1 MSTTWCYIL
10 GLSRKREYSYVM
22 ATPTSEQ
29 VRQALGDLIV
39 AVYGDFT
46 AAAKDLPYPYK
57 TLWKNFSDPENLDRT
72 KTVTLDLV
80 MGVYAELRKR
90 NPKIPDFVLFL
101 SMIASGQRVDEF
113 L

>member
-1 MSTTWCYIL
+1 
-10 GLSRKREYSYVM
+10 M

-29 VRQALGDLIV
+29 VRQAIGDLIN

-57 TLWKNFSDPENLDRT
+57 TLWKNFSEPGNKDRT

-80 MGVYAELRKR
+80 MGIYAELQAR
-90 NPKIPDFVLFL
+90 NARIPDFTLFL
-101 SMIASGQRVDEF
+101 SLVAAGQRVDEII
-113 L
+113 